1 MAYKPMSLDHVNIFV
16 RNAERSHRWYTE
28 VLGLHTQDTFNHS
41 GTQRLRAAFAIGFLI
56 LFAFI
61 GTFTYV
67 NFVLVRPPLA
77 LGMMALGLVYL
88 VFAPSIFTTPLAGR
102 AVARWGTRPTMWGA
116 LLLAIAGLPLLLAPA
131 LGPVLVGLALIGVGT
146 FFAQATATGFVGRA
160 ATSDRGSAS
169 GLYLAAYFLGG
180 LAGAAALGVLY
191 DRYGW
196 GACVAGI
203 GAALIVAAL
212 LAARL
217 QVRETTNERTAPL
230 YGPAR

>member
-1 MAYKPMSLDHVNIFV
+1 M
-16 RNAERSHRWYTE
+16 
-28 VLGLHTQDTFNHS
+28 
-41 GTQRLRAAFAIGFLI
+41 
-56 LFAFI
+56 
-61 GTFTYV
+61 
-67 NFVLVRPPLA
+67 
-77 LGMMALGLVYL
+77 
-88 VFAPSIFTTPLAGR
+88 
-102 AVARWGTRPTMWGA
+102 
-116 LLLAIAGLPLLLAPA
+116 LL
-131 LGPVLVGLALIGVGT
+131 GLALIGVGT
-146 FFAQATATGFVGRA
+146 FFAQAIATGFVGRA